1 MRVRVLLVDDEELLR
16 LAFGMIVRA
25 EPDMEPV
32 GEAADGAAAVELARR
47 LRPDVVLMDV
57 RMPGT
62 DGIEA
67 TRRLLREVPGTRVLV
82 LTTFDL
88 DAYAFEALRAGASGF
103 LLKNSRP
110 QELLE
115 AIRGV
120 ARGDA
125 VVSPRVT
132 RLLLDRF
139 AHRLPA
145 AGEGAAAD
153 GGGRGDGGDR
163 GDDGGDG
170 GADRLRGLTAR
181 EREVLLG
188 AARGLTNTELA
199 ADLGLARPTVKKHLG
214 RVMAKLGLRDRVQ
227 AVIFAYERG
236 LVGPPP
242 PRCATGSAPA
252 GCAPPCSGG
261 PSAPPGTC

>member
-1 MRVRVLLVDDEELLR
+1 MSVRVLLVDDEELLR
-16 LAFGMIVRA
+16 LAFGMILRA

-62 DGIEA
+62 DGIAA
-67 TRRLLREVPGTRVLV
+67 TRQLLRELPGTRVLV

-88 DAYAFEALRAGASGF
+88 DAYAFDALRAGASGF

-110 QELLE
+110 EELLR
-115 AIRGV
+115 AIRDV

-132 RLLLDRF
+132 RRLLDRF

-145 AGEGAAAD
+145 
-153 GGGRGDGGDR
+153 
-163 GDDGGDG
+163 GGDG
-170 GADRLRGLTAR
+170 GGGTAERLRVLTAR

-199 ADLGLARPTVKKHLG
+199 AALGLAEPTVKKHLG
-214 RVMAKLGLRDRVQ
+214 RVMAKLDLRDRVQ
-227 AVIFAYERG
+227 AVIFAYACG
-236 LVGPPP
+236 LVE
-242 PRCATGSAPA
+242 
-252 GCAPPCSGG
+252 
-261 PSAPPGTC
+261 PG

>member
-1 MRVRVLLVDDEELLR
+1 MSVRVLLVDDEELLR
-16 LAFGMIVRA
+16 LAFAMILRA

-67 TRRLLREVPGTRVLV
+67 TRLLRREVPGTRVLV

-110 QELLE
+110 QELLG
-115 AIRGV
+115 AIRDV
-120 ARGDA
+120 ARGTRC
-125 VVSPRVT
+125 SPRVT
-132 RLLLDRF
+132 RRLLDRF

-145 AGEGAAAD
+145 AGHD
-153 GGGRGDGGDR
+153 GGG
-163 GDDGGDG
+163 G
-170 GADRLRGLTAR
+170 GAQRLGVLTAR

-199 ADLGLARPTVKKHLG
+199 AALGLAEPTVKKHLG

-227 AVIFAYERG
+227 AVILAYECG
-236 LVGPPP
+236 LVGP
-242 PRCATGSAPA
+242 G
-252 GCAPPCSGG
+252 
-261 PSAPPGTC
+261 

>member
-1 MRVRVLLVDDEELLR
+1 MSVRVLLVDDEELLR
-16 LAFGMIVRA
+16 LAFGMILRA

-32 GEAADGAAAVELARR
+32 GEAADGQAAVELARR

-67 TRRLLREVPGTRVLV
+67 TRQLLREVPGTRVLV

-88 DAYAFEALRAGASGF
+88 DAYAFDALRAGASGF

-110 QELLE
+110 QELLG
-115 AIRGV
+115 AIRDV

-132 RLLLDRF
+132 RRLLDRF
-139 AHRLPA
+139 AHRLPV
-145 AGEGAAAD
+145 AGH
-153 GGGRGDGGDR
+153 
-163 GDDGGDG
+163 DDGGRPE
-170 GADRLRGLTAR
+170 RLRVLTTR

-188 AARGLTNTELA
+188 VARGLTNTELA
-199 ADLGLARPTVKKHLG
+199 AALGLAEPTVKKHLG
-214 RVMAKLGLRDRVQ
+214 RVMAKLDLRDRVQ
-227 AVIFAYERG
+227 AVIFAYECG
-236 LVGPPP
+236 LVGP
-242 PRCATGSAPA
+242 G
-252 GCAPPCSGG
+252 
-261 PSAPPGTC
+261 

>member
-1 MRVRVLLVDDEELLR
+1 MNVRVLLVDDEELLR
-16 LAFGMIVRA
+16 LAFGLILRA

-88 DAYAFEALRAGASGF
+88 DAYAFDALRAGASGF
-103 LLKNSRP
+103 LSKNSRP
-110 QELLE
+110 QELLG
-115 AIRGV
+115 AVRDV

-132 RLLLDRF
+132 RRLLDRF

-145 AGEGAAAD
+145 AGDD
-153 GGGRGDGGDR
+153 GGG
-163 GDDGGDG
+163 DGGDG
-170 GADRLRGLTAR
+170 GGGDAQRLRVLTAR

-199 ADLGLARPTVKKHLG
+199 ATLGLAEPTVKKHLG

-227 AVIFAYERG
+227 AVIFAYECG
-236 LVGPPP
+236 LVGP
-242 PRCATGSAPA
+242 G
-252 GCAPPCSGG
+252 
-261 PSAPPGTC
+261 